1 MRRLFTGLGCLAL
14 ALGTAAVV
22 GSSAA
27 SANSIKE
34 PPPGG
39 TSQEPQHENTAE
51 TSPGQQATG
60 VNPEQPAAAPGQE
73 GQAPA
78 VPATEGQ
85 PPAAPATTPAA
96 PATTPAAPATTP
108 AVPATTPAVPATE
121 GQPPVAPGAEGRPAV
136 VPGTDPGQQAGAT
149 GTAPDQEV
157 FAIGPRSRVLA
168 LAIHHGDKSF
178 PPDRILTLQCSPPG
192 GSHPKAA
199 EACKALEAVGGD
211 PAKLN
216 VSPGTV
222 CPQVSEPVSL
232 AAIGMWD
239 GGRIKWEHTFG
250 NACLLRSATGPVYA
264 F

>member
-14 ALGTAAVV
+14 AFGTAAVV

-27 SANSIKE
+27 SASSIKE

-60 VNPEQPAAAPGQE
+60 ANPGQPAAVPGQEAQAPAAPATEGRPPAAPATEGRPPVVPGAE

-78 VPATEGQ
+78 V
-85 PPAAPATTPAA
+85 
-96 PATTPAAPATTP
+96 
-108 AVPATTPAVPATE
+108 
-121 GQPPVAPGAEGRPAV
+121 PGAEGRPAV
-136 VPGTDPGQQAGAT
+136 VPGTDPGQQAGAI
-149 GTAPDQEV
+149 GTAPDQAMLV
-157 FAIGPRSRVLA
+157 VGPRSRVLA
-168 LAIHHGDKSF
+168 LAIHHGDKAF

-222 CPQVSEPVSL
+222 CPQASEPVSL

-250 NACLLRSATGPVYA
+250 NACLLRSAMGPVYA